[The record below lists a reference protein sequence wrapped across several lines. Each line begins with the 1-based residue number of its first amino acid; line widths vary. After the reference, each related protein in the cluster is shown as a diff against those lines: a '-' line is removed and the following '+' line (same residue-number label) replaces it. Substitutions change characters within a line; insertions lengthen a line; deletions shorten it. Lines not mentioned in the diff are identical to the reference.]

1 MLGKY
6 PEWEGRWR
14 RESTGDWLDFAPEL
28 STQVNSGSK
37 RSDWLIS
44 IRYVVRTTGLRDTRA
59 RVIAQAIGLRR
70 ESRLSVPSFHSLPT
84 SA

>member
-1 MLGKY
+1 MGGSVAEGKH
-6 PEWEGRWR
+6 
-14 RESTGDWLDFAPEL
+14 WLDFAPVL
-28 STQVNSGSK
+28 STQVNSGS
-37 RSDWLIS
+37 LIS
-44 IRYVVRTTGLRDTRA
+44 IRYVVRTAGLRDTRA